1 MLSMPKILIQL
12 FRRNDMDQFKLE
24 DYKEKMKKTIENL
37 VNNFTGIRSG
47 RASTTL
53 VDSIIVDA
61 YGQNMKIK
69 DLASVSVPEARTI
82 KINVWDVNLINSIE
96 KSIVNSSLSL
106 SPITE
111 GQVIRINLP
120 ELTAERRIE
129 LAKNVRRL
137 SEEAKVSIRNIRQDG
152 MNFIKKLS
160 TQSIP
165 EDEVKMHQ
173 DDLQKL
179 TDTYIENII
188 EKSKN
193 KENEILQI

>member
-1 MLSMPKILIQL
+1 
-12 FRRNDMDQFKLE
+12 MDQFTLD
-24 DYKEKMKKTIENL
+24 DYKKRMQGAIDNL
-37 VNNFTGIRSG
+37 IKNFSGIRSG
-47 RASTTL
+47 RASSTL
-53 VDSIIVDA
+53 VDSILVDA

-82 KINVWDVNLINSIE
+82 KISVWDNNLVSYVE
-96 KSIVNSSLSL
+96 KSIVNSSLNL
-106 SPITE
+106 SPMTE

-120 ELTAERRIE
+120 ELTAERRLE
-129 LAKNVRRL
+129 LAKNVKRI

-160 TQSIP
+160 SQSTP
-165 EDEVKMHQ
+165 EDEIKLFQ

-179 TDTYIENII
+179 TDSYVETIS

>member
-1 MLSMPKILIQL
+1 MSQFSLSDYEKRMKGAIDNLI
-12 FRRNDMDQFKLE
+12 K
-24 DYKEKMKKTIENL
+24 
-37 VNNFTGIRSG
+37 NFSGIRSG
-47 RASTTL
+47 RASVTL
-53 VDSIIVDA
+53 VDSILVDA

-82 KINVWDVNLINSIE
+82 KINVWDANLVSSVE
-96 KSIVNSSLSL
+96 KSIVNSSLNL
-106 SPITE
+106 SPMTE
-111 GQVIRINLP
+111 GQIITINLP
-120 ELTAERRIE
+120 ELTAERRVE
-129 LAKNVRRL
+129 LAKNVKRL

-160 TQSIP
+160 SQNTP
-165 EDEVKMHQ
+165 EDEIKILQ

-179 TDTYIENII
+179 TDSYIEAIS

>member
-1 MLSMPKILIQL
+1 M
-12 FRRNDMDQFKLE
+12 NQFKLD
-24 DYKEKMKKTIENL
+24 DYDKRMQGAIDNL
-37 VNNFTGIRSG
+37 ISNFSGIRSG

-53 VDSIIVDA
+53 VDNILVDA
-61 YGQNMKIK
+61 YGQNMKVK

-82 KINVWDVNLINSIE
+82 KINVWDINLVSSVE
-96 KSIVNSSLSL
+96 KSIVNSSLNL
-106 SPITE
+106 SPMTE

-120 ELTAERRIE
+120 DLTAERRAE
-129 LAKNVRRL
+129 LAKNVKRL

-152 MNFIKKLS
+152 MNLIKKLS
-160 TQSIP
+160 SQSVP
-165 EDEVKMHQ
+165 EDEIKLLQ

-179 TDTYIENII
+179 TDSYTETIS

>member
-1 MLSMPKILIQL
+1 
-12 FRRNDMDQFKLE
+12 MDQFILS
-24 DYKEKMKKTIENL
+24 DYEKRMQGAVDNL

-53 VDSIIVDA
+53 VDSIVVDA
-61 YGQNMKIK
+61 YGQSMKIK

-82 KINVWDVNLINSIE
+82 KINVWDVNLVSSVE
-96 KSIVNSSLSL
+96 KSIVNSSLNL
-106 SPITE
+106 SPMTE
-111 GQVIRINLP
+111 GQIIRINLP
-120 ELTAERRIE
+120 DLTAERRIE
-129 LAKNVRRL
+129 LAKNVKRL
-137 SEEAKVSIRNIRQDG
+137 SEEAKISIRNIRQDG

-160 TQSIP
+160 SQSTP
-165 EDEVKMHQ
+165 EDEIKLMQ

-179 TDTYIENII
+179 TDSYIETIS

>member
-1 MLSMPKILIQL
+1 MDKFIL
-12 FRRNDMDQFKLE
+12 D
-24 DYKEKMKKTIENL
+24 DYKKRMEGAIDNL
-37 VNNFTGIRSG
+37 VKNFGGIRSG
-47 RASTTL
+47 RASTAL

-69 DLASVSVPEARTI
+69 DLATVSVPEARTI
-82 KINVWDVNLINSIE
+82 KINVWDINLLNSVE

-106 SPITE
+106 SPMTE

-120 ELTAERRIE
+120 ELTAERRVE
-129 LAKNVRRL
+129 LAKNVKRL
-137 SEEAKVSIRNIRQDG
+137 AEESKVSIRNIRQDG

-160 TQSIP
+160 NENIP
-165 EDEVKMHQ
+165 EDEIKTLQ
-173 DDLQKL
+173 EDLQKL
-179 TDTYIENII
+179 TDSYIENIT

>member
-1 MLSMPKILIQL
+1 MNQ
-12 FRRNDMDQFKLE
+12 FRLND
-24 DYKEKMKKTIENL
+24 YEKRMEGAINNL

-53 VDSIIVDA
+53 VDTIVVDA
-61 YGQNMKIK
+61 YGQSMKIK

-82 KINVWDVNLINSIE
+82 KINVWDTNLVGSVE
-96 KSIVNSSLSL
+96 KSIVNSSLNL
-106 SPITE
+106 SPVTE
-111 GQVIRINLP
+111 GQIIRINLP
-120 ELTAERRIE
+120 DLTAERRVE
-129 LAKNVRRL
+129 LAKNVKRL

-152 MNFIKKLS
+152 MNFIKKFS
-160 TQSIP
+160 SQNTP
-165 EDEVKMHQ
+165 EDEVKIIQ

-179 TDTYIENII
+179 TDSYIETIS

>member
-1 MLSMPKILIQL
+1 MNQFILS
-12 FRRNDMDQFKLE
+12 
-24 DYKEKMKKTIENL
+24 DYEKRMQGAIDNL

-53 VDSIIVDA
+53 VDSIVVDA

-82 KINVWDVNLINSIE
+82 KINVWDTNLVSSVE
-96 KSIVNSSLSL
+96 KSIVNSSLNL
-106 SPITE
+106 SPMTE
-111 GQVIRINLP
+111 GQIIRINLP
-120 ELTAERRIE
+120 DLTAERRVE
-129 LAKNVRRL
+129 LAKNVKRL

-160 TQSIP
+160 SQSTP
-165 EDEVKMHQ
+165 EDEIKIIQ

-179 TDTYIENII
+179 TDSYIETIS

>member
-1 MLSMPKILIQL
+1 MNQFTLS
-12 FRRNDMDQFKLE
+12 
-24 DYKEKMKKTIENL
+24 DYEKRMQGAIDNL

-53 VDSIIVDA
+53 VDGLVVDA

-69 DLASVSVPEARTI
+69 DLASVSVPEAKTI
-82 KINVWDVNLINSIE
+82 KINVWDTNLVNSVE
-96 KSIVNSSLSL
+96 KSILNSSLNL
-106 SPITE
+106 SPMTE
-111 GQVIRINLP
+111 GQIIRINLP
-120 ELTAERRIE
+120 DLTAERRVE
-129 LAKNVRRL
+129 LAKNVKRL

-160 TQSIP
+160 SQSTP
-165 EDEVKMHQ
+165 EDEIKIIQ

-179 TDTYIENII
+179 TDSYIETIS

>member
-1 MLSMPKILIQL
+1 
-12 FRRNDMDQFKLE
+12 MDQFILN
-24 DYKEKMKKTIENL
+24 DYEKRMQGAIDNL
-37 VNNFTGIRSG
+37 INNFSGIRSG

-53 VDSIIVDA
+53 VDSLLVDA

-82 KINVWDVNLINSIE
+82 KINVWDTNLVSSVE
-96 KSIVNSSLSL
+96 KSIVNSSLNL
-106 SPITE
+106 APMTE

-120 ELTAERRIE
+120 DLTAERRAE
-129 LAKNVRRL
+129 LAKNVKRL

-152 MNFIKKLS
+152 MNLIKKLGSQS
-160 TQSIP
+160 TP
-165 EDEVKMHQ
+165 EDEIKILQ

-179 TDTYIENII
+179 TDSYIESIS

>member
-1 MLSMPKILIQL
+1 MNEFIL
-12 FRRNDMDQFKLE
+12 D
-24 DYKEKMKKTIENL
+24 DYEKRMQGAVDNL

-53 VDSIIVDA
+53 VDSIVVDA
-61 YGQNMKIK
+61 YGQSMKIK

-82 KINVWDVNLINSIE
+82 KINVWDVNLVSSVE
-96 KSIVNSSLSL
+96 KSIVNSSLNL
-106 SPITE
+106 SPMTE
-111 GQVIRINLP
+111 GQIIRINLP
-120 ELTAERRIE
+120 DLTAERRAE
-129 LAKNVRRL
+129 LAKNVKRL
-137 SEEAKVSIRNIRQDG
+137 SEEAKISIRNIRQDG

-160 TQSIP
+160 SQSTP
-165 EDEVKMHQ
+165 EDEVKLIQ

-179 TDTYIENII
+179 TNSYIETIS

>member
-1 MLSMPKILIQL
+1 
-12 FRRNDMDQFKLE
+12 MDQFTLD
-24 DYKEKMKKTIENL
+24 DYEKRMQGAMGNL
-37 VNNFTGIRSG
+37 INNFSGIRSG

-53 VDSIIVDA
+53 VDSLIVDA
-61 YGQNMKIK
+61 YGQNMKVK

-82 KINVWDVNLINSIE
+82 KINVWDINLVSSVE
-96 KSIVNSSLSL
+96 KSIINSSLNL

-111 GQVIRINLP
+111 GQIIRINLP
-120 ELTAERRIE
+120 DLTAERRAE
-129 LAKNVRRL
+129 LAKNVKRL

-160 TQSIP
+160 SQSMP
-165 EDEVKMHQ
+165 EDEIKILQ
-173 DDLQKL
+173 EDLQKL
-179 TDTYIENII
+179 TDSYIETIS

>member
-1 MLSMPKILIQL
+1 MNQFTLS
-12 FRRNDMDQFKLE
+12 
-24 DYKEKMKKTIENL
+24 DYEKRMQGAIDNL

-53 VDSIIVDA
+53 VDGLVVDA

-69 DLASVSVPEARTI
+69 DLASVSVPEAKTI
-82 KINVWDVNLINSIE
+82 KINVWDTNLVNSVE
-96 KSIVNSSLSL
+96 KSILNSSLNL
-106 SPITE
+106 SPMTE
-111 GQVIRINLP
+111 GQIIRINLP
-120 ELTAERRIE
+120 DLTAERRVE
-129 LAKNVRRL
+129 LAKNVKRL

-160 TQSIP
+160 SQSIP
-165 EDEVKMHQ
+165 EDEIKIIQ

-179 TDTYIENII
+179 TDSYIETIS

>member
-1 MLSMPKILIQL
+1 
-12 FRRNDMDQFKLE
+12 MDQFILS
-24 DYKEKMKKTIENL
+24 DYEKRMQGAIDNL

-53 VDSIIVDA
+53 VDSIEADA
-61 YGQNMKIK
+61 YGQSMKIK

-82 KINVWDVNLINSIE
+82 KINVWDTNLVSSVE
-96 KSIVNSSLSL
+96 KSIVNSSLNL
-106 SPITE
+106 TPMTE
-111 GQVIRINLP
+111 GQIIRINLP
-120 ELTAERRIE
+120 DLTAERRTE
-129 LAKNVRRL
+129 LAKNVKRL
-137 SEEAKVSIRNIRQDG
+137 AEEAKVSIRNIRQDG

-160 TQSIP
+160 SQNTP
-165 EDEVKMHQ
+165 EDEIKILQ

-179 TDTYIENII
+179 TDTYTETIS